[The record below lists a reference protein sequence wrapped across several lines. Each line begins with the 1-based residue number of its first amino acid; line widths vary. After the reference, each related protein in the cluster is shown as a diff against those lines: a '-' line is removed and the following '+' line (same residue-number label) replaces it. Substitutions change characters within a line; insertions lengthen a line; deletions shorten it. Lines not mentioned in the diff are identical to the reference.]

1 MPALPTQLPIKID
14 QLIEELDELN
24 PKPVVSGILI
34 DPEEIQE
41 LVYRSGRRSLVEEL
55 IRLRDKE
62 KEGS

>member
-1 MPALPTQLPIKID
+1 MSALPTQLPIKVS

-34 DPEEIQE
+34 DPGEIQE

-55 IRLRDKE
+55 MRLQDKT
-62 KEGS
+62 KERE

>member
-1 MPALPTQLPIKID
+1 MSALPTQLPVKVD

-24 PKPVVSGILI
+24 PEPVVSGILI

-55 IRLRDKE
+55 IRLRDKA
-62 KEGS
+62 KEAP